1 MWSKD
6 NCLVVWYLSGNYSR
20 WKLASDHPTCGT
32 QEGSEESI
40 TILRV
45 YEKRP
50 GKGGGRV
57 VPETFENSLGFC
69 ESSSIHSNILY
80 VNFIF
85 CFYLT
90 FVVVQSDC
98 CLTADGD
105 VKSSEPANLILSLSE
120 TEISIE
126 LSNDLGLIFVAHC
139 NGVFCNRTWPRI

>member
-50 GKGGGRV
+50 GKGGGGEGGPRNIWKFIGV
-57 VPETFENSLGFC
+57 LWKQLNSLQHFVCKLYFLFLSHLCCGPEWLLSHCRRWRKELGAGKFDIIFIWDWDLDWAFKRFGAHFC
-69 ESSSIHSNILY
+69 RPLQWSILQSN
-80 VNFIF
+80 
-85 CFYLT
+85 LT
-90 FVVVQSDC
+90 
-98 CLTADGD
+98 
-105 VKSSEPANLILSLSE
+105 
-120 TEISIE
+120 
-126 LSNDLGLIFVAHC
+126 
-139 NGVFCNRTWPRI
+139 